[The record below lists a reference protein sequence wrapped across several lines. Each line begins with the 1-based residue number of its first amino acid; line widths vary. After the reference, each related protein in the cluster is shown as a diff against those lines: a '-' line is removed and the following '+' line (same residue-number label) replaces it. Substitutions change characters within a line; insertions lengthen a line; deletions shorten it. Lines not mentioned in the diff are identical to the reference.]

1 MKKNLEYEIKTT
13 FKNDFLFE
21 KLINQINS
29 ASKIRPVY
37 SIVKWE
43 SVYGDWYPVNG
54 RNNQISANAR

>member
-29 ASKIRPVY
+29 LTKLQAYYIH
-37 SIVKWE
+37 VKQE
-43 SVYGDWYPVNG
+43 SVYGYC
-54 RNNQISANAR
+54 

>member
-29 ASKIRPVY
+29 PTNIYQHSVH
-37 SIVKWE
+37 VKHE
-43 SVYGDWYPVNG
+43 SVYG
-54 RNNQISANAR
+54 

>member
-29 ASKIRPVY
+29 TTKIKTAW
-37 SIVKWE
+37 SFVKRE
-43 SVYGDWYPVNG
+43 SVYG
-54 RNNQISANAR
+54 

>member
-29 ASKIRPVY
+29 SPKIQAVC
-37 SIVKWE
+37 INVKPE
-43 SVYGDWYPVNG
+43 SVYG
-54 RNNQISANAR
+54 